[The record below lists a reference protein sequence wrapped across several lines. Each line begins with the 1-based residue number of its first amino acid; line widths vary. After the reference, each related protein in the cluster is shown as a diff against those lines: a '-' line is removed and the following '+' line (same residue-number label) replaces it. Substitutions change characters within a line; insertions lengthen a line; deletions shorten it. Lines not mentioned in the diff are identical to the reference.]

1 MIDEARRVP
10 QLRAMQEQVMQS
22 RRQRAA
28 AANKLLIED
37 HNWTQHLDGLAG
49 KQRERWIAYMNR
61 LAHDAAAT
69 FDDPKEAA

>member
-1 MIDEARRVP
+1 MKLVAFLNCGRCRKKP
-10 QLRAMQEQVMQS
+10 CRAGGS
-22 RRQRAA
+22 APPLPI
-28 AANKLLIED
+28 KLLIED
-37 HNWTQHLDGLAG
+37 HNWTQYLDGLAG